1 LRINSRMKT
10 CQNGLHN
17 SLKKLRQLEGLLCL
31 RKPRPTN
38 SALSSTA
45 VQLYSCVINRLACDT
60 MKSPLSTSTPPIRR
74 SINKQDNFFQRAEV
88 IKRNR
93 EKRTQHAQF
102 LLEGVA
108 QISIAA
114 KYGWTIHSFLHA
126 VDRPL
131 SSWAAELVKSSVARE
146 VWELSSELMAL
157 LSEKDETSE
166 LLAIVETRKL
176 APAVIKPSPTG
187 LVVVF
192 DRPSS
197 PGNLGSSIRSADAF
211 GANGIIVTGHA
222 VDIYD
227 PFVIRG
233 SMGAIFGL
241 PVTSAASHLEVKEWV
256 ENARSHGYDYQII
269 GSSGKTDT
277 LITARQFT
285 RPTVLILGNETVGM
299 SRGYWDICDAVVKIP
314 IGGELSSINVSCAAS
329 VLMYEISRQRMSF
342 VNK

>member
-1 LRINSRMKT
+1 MK
-10 CQNGLHN
+10 Q
-17 SLKKLRQLEGLLCL
+17 SPSSS
-31 RKPRPTN
+31 KPSVR
-38 SALSSTA
+38 
-45 VQLYSCVINRLACDT
+45 RLI
-60 MKSPLSTSTPPIRR
+60 S
-74 SINKQDNFFQRAEV
+74 KQDNFFQRAEV

-93 EKRTQHAQF
+93 EKRTQHGQF
-102 LLEGVA
+102 LIEGVA
-108 QISIAA
+108 QISIAVRH
-114 KYGWTIHSFLHA
+114 GWEIHAFLHA
-126 VDRPL
+126 TDRSL
-131 SSWAAELVKSSVARE
+131 STWAAELVRSSVAQE
-146 VWELSSELMAL
+146 VWELSSDLMAL

-166 LLAIVETRKL
+166 LLAIVEVRKL
-176 APAVIKPSPTG
+176 DPSAIVPSASG

-227 PFVIRG
+227 PFVVRG

-241 PVTSAASHLEVKEWV
+241 PVTTATSHLEVKEWV
-256 ENARSHGYDYQII
+256 EHARSQGHDYQII
-269 GSSGKTDT
+269 GSSGKTET
-277 LITARQFT
+277 LITDQSFT

-329 VLMYEISRQRMSF
+329 ILMYEITRQRMS
-342 VNK
+342 VAKQ

>member
-1 LRINSRMKT
+1 MKPPA
-10 CQNGLHN
+10 
-17 SLKKLRQLEGLLCL
+17 
-31 RKPRPTN
+31 PR
-38 SALSSTA
+38 
-45 VQLYSCVINRLACDT
+45 
-60 MKSPLSTSTPPIRR
+60 STPPLRR
-74 SINKQDNFFQRAEV
+74 SLYKQDNFFQRAEV

-93 EKRTQHAQF
+93 EKRTQHGQF

-108 QISIAA
+108 QISIAV
-114 KYGWTIHSFLHA
+114 KHGWSIHAFLHA
-126 VDRPL
+126 LDRPL
-131 SSWAAELVKSSVARE
+131 SSWAAELVKSSVAQE
-146 VWELSSELMAL
+146 VWELSSDLMAL

-166 LLAIVETRKL
+166 LLAIVEMRKL
-176 APAVIKPSPTG
+176 APAAIEPSSNG

-227 PFVIRG
+227 PFVVRG

-241 PVTSAASHLEVKEWV
+241 PVTTATSHLEVKEWV
-256 ENARSHGYDYQII
+256 ESARARGYDYQII
-269 GSSGKTDT
+269 GSSGKTET
-277 LITARQFT
+277 LITAQAFT

-329 VLMYEISRQRMSF
+329 ILLYEITRQRIS
-342 VNK
+342 VAK